1 MKIKKSPKL
10 GRALEEA
17 NAILL
22 CRQDG
27 DEEVAYRNFYNALL
41 DTSPHGKLI
50 QENEFTLE
58 EMIEISQN
66 LRKAG
71 YGIEVYFYLPVF
83 AFYRL
88 KTLKYILKHR
98 EELRKQKGR
107 EAFNEAAMGL
117 KQAFAKMVFGMLY
130 PG

>member
-10 GRALEEA
+10 DRALEEL

-22 CRQDG
+22 CRKDG
-27 DEEVAYRNFYNALL
+27 DEEVAYRNFYTGLCN
-41 DTSPHGKLI
+41 TSPHGKLM
-50 QENEFTLE
+50 QDNEFSLE
-58 EMIEISQN
+58 EMMEISQN

-71 YGIEVYFYLPVF
+71 YGLEVYFYLPVF

-98 EELRKQKGR
+98 DELRKQRGR
-107 EAFNEAAMGL
+107 EAFNEAALGL
-117 KQAFAKMVFGMLY
+117 KQVFAKMAFGMLY